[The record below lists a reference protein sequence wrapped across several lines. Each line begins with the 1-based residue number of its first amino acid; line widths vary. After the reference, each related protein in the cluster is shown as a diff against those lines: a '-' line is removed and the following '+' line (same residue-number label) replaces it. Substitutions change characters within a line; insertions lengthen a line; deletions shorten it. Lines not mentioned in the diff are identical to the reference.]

1 MKSFKQH
8 ITEATSS
15 QIDVNGKKVSIWSLY
30 KDSSRPKTV
39 TVDGKTVLGKP
50 GRKAEVLA
58 FNKRA
63 DAQKLAGVYG
73 GKVIK
78 GAGVFYRR
86 VKGKDQK
93 IKTDGIYYI
102 ELRESV

>member
-8 ITEATSS
+8 ITEVSS
-15 QIDVNGKKVSIWSLY
+15 PY
-30 KDSSRPKTV
+30 KDSRRPKTM

-50 GRKAEVLA
+50 GRKAEVLTFA
-58 FNKRA
+58 KRA
-63 DAQKLAGVYG
+63 DAQKLAGMYG

-78 GAGVFYRR
+78 GSGKFYRR
-86 VKGKDQK
+86 VRGVDQE

>member
-1 MKSFKQH
+1 MKSFTQY
-8 ITEATSS
+8 ITEVTSP
-15 QIDVNGKKVSIWSLY
+15 Y
-30 KDSSRPKTV
+30 KDPRRPKTL

-50 GRKAEVLA
+50 GRKAELLT

-63 DAQKLAGVYG
+63 DAQKLAGMYG

-86 VKGKDQK
+86 VKGKDQE
-93 IKTDGIYYI
+93 IKTDGLYYI